1 MEENLIKGWLQKP
14 LVIIMEVEEVELLSK
29 MTGL

>member
-14 LVIIMEVEEVELLSK
+14 LVIIMEVEEVELFSK
-29 MTGL
+29 MSGL